1 MCWGCEGGWYLSDFL
16 GSLSSLESQVL
27 LLQLLL
33 MTGGVALQG
42 HPAPPSRSFLIC
54 FSQGFSPWG
63 KKAGQER
70 VKWSAE
76 RRCLPGG
83 QVGMLPCQDNRDTRA
98 SYVRN
103 EPASLQPTPSSV
115 QGTVEPLRL
124 LPSPWGLLCL
134 CFPPALAFAGPSAP
148 DWHRLGPERWRPG
161 EQVASGLGQ
170 RLSPAAGRPASGGC
184 LCLAL
189 VSLLPFVRR
198 DTSGTRANTSL

>member
-1 MCWGCEGGWYLSDFL
+1 MTGGPLPVCWGCEGGWYLSDFL

-124 LPSPWGLLCL
+124 A
-134 CFPPALAFAGPSAP
+134 ALS
-148 DWHRLGPERWRPG
+148 LG
-161 EQVASGLGQ
+161 
-170 RLSPAAGRPASGGC
+170 AA
-184 LCLAL
+184 L
-189 VSLLPFVRR
+189 SLLPACVGLCRPLR
-198 DTSGTRANTSL
+198 P